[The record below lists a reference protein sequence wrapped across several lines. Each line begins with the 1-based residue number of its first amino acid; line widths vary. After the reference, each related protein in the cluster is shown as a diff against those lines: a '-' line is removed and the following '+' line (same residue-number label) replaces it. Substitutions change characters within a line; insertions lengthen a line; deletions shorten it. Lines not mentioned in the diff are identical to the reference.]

1 MRHVLLALAL
11 AAIGCSNKKAAPDQ
25 APPAS
30 TPSAPSTP
38 EQIREQLAKR
48 AVDAIGAGDRAALQA
63 LYMTDDE
70 VRGMAECSRDQ
81 LAMRDENLAA
91 VIASAPHGS
100 FTFVKWIEKPPV
112 RLEKGKQAAGCTAL
126 VDLEIINGEAM
137 FSSKEHGALL
147 RGMSIVKTAAG
158 WKLSRVDDK

>member
-1 MRHVLLALAL
+1 MRRLILALAL
-11 AAIGCSNKKAAPDQ
+11 AAGCSTKKAAPDQ
-25 APPAS
+25 APPTSA
-30 TPSAPSTP
+30 PSAPSTP
-38 EQIREQLAKR
+38 EQVREQLAKR

-70 VRGMAECSRDQ
+70 VRGMAACSRDQ

-91 VIASAPHGS
+91 VIASGPHAA

-126 VDLEIINGEAM
+126 VDLEIINGDLM
-137 FSSKEHGALL
+137 FSSKEHGTLL

-158 WKLSRVDDK
+158 WKLSRIDDH